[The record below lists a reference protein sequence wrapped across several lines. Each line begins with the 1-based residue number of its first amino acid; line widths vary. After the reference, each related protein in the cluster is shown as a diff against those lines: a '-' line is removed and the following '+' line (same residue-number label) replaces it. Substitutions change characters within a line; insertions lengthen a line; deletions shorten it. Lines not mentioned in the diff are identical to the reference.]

1 MIKVKDLEVRFGRK
15 RVLSDIN
22 VQFDKGE
29 FVVIAGNNGVGKS
42 TFLRTLMGIV
52 TPVKG
57 NRIEFQEKKFFLL
70 TKRKNDN
77 IILT

>member
-1 MIKVKDLEVRFGRK
+1 MIKVKDLDIRFGRK
-15 RVLSDIN
+15 KVLKDIN
-22 VQFDKGE
+22 IEFGKGE

-57 NRIEFQEKKFFLL
+57 EVTYNAGISKK
-70 TKRKNDN
+70 KK
-77 IILT
+77 